1 MNNFDNRSNNAAS
14 RKLDKKNKVCFH
26 DEEKN
31 KVVRARAGT
40 EQNNHS
46 RQPSFDENSSSL
58 FISPAS
64 ELVNFDGKG
73 TKKHVNL
80 ANIEAVSEFDQ
91 SEEDS

>member
-1 MNNFDNRSNNAAS
+1 MNIFDNHSNNAAS
-14 RKLDKKNKVCFH
+14 RKF
-26 DEEKN
+26 EKN
-31 KVVRARAGT
+31 PKVGFYEGVKNNVVRARAGT

-64 ELVNFDGKG
+64 ELVNYDGKG

-80 ANIEAVSEFDQ
+80 ANIEAVS
-91 SEEDS
+91 

>member
-1 MNNFDNRSNNAAS
+1 MNIFDNNSNNAAS
-14 RKLDKKNKVCFH
+14 RKFDKKQKVGFH
-26 DEEKN
+26 EEVKN
-31 KVVRARAGT
+31 KVVRIRAGT

-64 ELVNFDGKG
+64 ELINYDGKG

-80 ANIEAVSEFDQ
+80 ANIEAVS
-91 SEEDS
+91 